1 MDTRLELAEGT
12 LSRDG
17 GARESPVSAVSWAA
31 IIAGAAVAAS
41 VSLILITLGSGFG
54 LASISPWPGSGVA
67 VTTFTTLAAIWLIIV
82 QWVASAL
89 GGYVT
94 GRLRTRWVGT
104 HTHEVYFRDTA
115 HGFTTWALATLVSVM
130 LFATVAS
137 ALAGSAA
144 RATDTAEAQAAM
156 PPMGYDVDQL
166 FRVTGAPRGSE
177 SAATDSRS
185 EAVAILSQ
193 TLRSGEIAASD
204 RAYLAE
210 LVAARTGLTTAEAR
224 MRVDAAVM
232 RVQAQ
237 SARDREAADQAR
249 KAAARASIFMG
260 LAMLIGAFI
269 ACAAAA
275 LGGQLRDRY
284 V

>member
-1 MDTRLELAEGT
+1 MDTRLELAEG
-12 LSRDG
+12 SVARG
-17 GARESPVSAVSWAA
+17 GEAAESPVSAVSWAA

-41 VSLILITLGSGFG
+41 VSLILVTLGSGFG
-54 LASISPWPGSGVA
+54 LASVSPWPGSGVP

-115 HGFTTWALATLVSVM
+115 HGFITWALATLVSVV

-144 RATDTAEAQAAM
+144 RLTDTAEAQPAM
-156 PPMGYDVDQL
+156 PVGYDVDQL
-166 FRVTGAPRGSE
+166 FRVAGPARGSE
-177 SAATDSRS
+177 SPASDARA

-193 TLRSGEIAASD
+193 TLKSGELTASD
-204 RAYLAE
+204 RTYLAE
-210 LVAARTGLTTAEAR
+210 LVAARTALPPAEAR
-224 MRVDAAVM
+224 ARVDDAVM

-249 KAAARASIFMG
+249 KAAASASIFMG

-275 LGGQLRDRY
+275 IGGQVRDRY
-284 V
+284 A